1 MIDSRTPTKQVPP
14 LLPHAKVKLPSEPLL
29 TDQVG
34 VGRVSARTFTEARR
48 EVRSLPQIAGLSL
61 TNVTIDEYL
70 AEMPAHNGLN
80 PGAVDASVSNPR
92 HSVHLRRRGNL
103 LVPLLRLPTELILKI
118 FAHAIESKGNGDH
131 DHDDWANY
139 DDDDDDDHHHHHHH
153 LDIPLLVLTAIC
165 HQLREIGTAS
175 PQLWNT
181 VDFTTPS
188 IAKLFLK
195 RCEYNPRII
204 LVKDSTKYRSP
215 QGAPNPK
222 RGAVWEKL
230 EGRTL
235 GNLRSLV
242 FHGTPDEFAHR
253 VVGVLRRAP
262 NVSNLDIYNFSFS
275 SSEELPW
282 PRSDPIPNLSI
293 LHLRLFWITWASPLL
308 QNLSQLSLDLS
319 EFPHISSESTPI
331 EMFLTALANCPGLE
345 ILNLAHAG
353 PDPLNGHQDKCD
365 VIVQLRRLQEF
376 SLEFRDPSTIGY
388 ILSHIEYPE
397 ATELAVFI
405 SVDQYADLSETIPLA
420 LPPRNAQTTQHFRKS
435 KALTVCLGNSPYFR
449 TENLLVRF
457 PERCLRTA
465 PARSPQ
471 EMTQLV
477 SKIVE
482 VVGGDTIISLNVRS
496 LDFDFPDGTWETLLH
511 GIPRLEQICYSH
523 CFWERDRDLVNP
535 FVLAFSRPFE
545 GGPVC
550 TQLQHLELPRT
561 VLTQHSSIP
570 VLKLALTERDV
581 CGRRLRRIGITGAGS
596 AMQPVNWLVLAPF
609 RDLVD
614 KVG

>member
-1 MIDSRTPTKQVPP
+1 
-14 LLPHAKVKLPSEPLL
+14 
-29 TDQVG
+29 
-34 VGRVSARTFTEARR
+34 
-48 EVRSLPQIAGLSL
+48 
-61 TNVTIDEYL
+61 
-70 AEMPAHNGLN
+70 MPAHNGLN
-80 PGAVDASVSNPR
+80 PGAVDASVSNPL
-92 HSVHLRRRGNL
+92 HSVHTRRRRNL
-103 LVPLLRLPTELILKI
+103 LVPLLRLPTELILNI
-118 FAHAIESKGNGDH
+118 FAHVIEPEVDGDH
-131 DHDDWANY
+131 DRDDWADY
-139 DDDDDDDHHHHHHH
+139 DDDDDDDDDRH

-181 VDFTTPS
+181 VDFTTPP

-195 RCEYNPRII
+195 RCDYNPRII
-204 LVKDSTKYRSP
+204 LVKDSTKYRWP

-222 RGAVWEKL
+222 RSAVWEKL

-235 GNLRSLV
+235 DNLRSLV
-242 FHGTPDEFAHR
+242 FHGTPDEFARR

-262 NVSNLDIYNFSFS
+262 NVSNLDIYNFSLRS
-275 SSEELPW
+275 REELPW

-293 LHLRLFWITWASPLL
+293 LHLRLFWISWASPLL

-319 EFPHISSESTPI
+319 ELPHVPFESTPI

-353 PDPLNGHQDKCD
+353 PDPLNGRQDKCD
-365 VIVQLRRLQEF
+365 VIIQLRRLREF
-376 SLEFRDPSTIGY
+376 LLEFRDPSTVGY

-397 ATELAVFI
+397 ATELAVFL
-405 SVDQYADLSETIPLA
+405 SLDRYADLSETIPLA

-435 KALTVCLGNSPYFR
+435 KILTVCLGNGPYFC
-449 TENLLVRF
+449 TENLIVRF
-457 PERCLRTA
+457 PERCIRTA

-482 VVGGDTIISLNVRS
+482 VVGGDTVISLNVES
-496 LDFDFPDGTWETLLH
+496 LDFDFPDGAWEALLH
-511 GIPRLEQICYSH
+511 GIPRLEKIRYNLD
-523 CFWERDRDLVNP
+523 FWEKDRDLINP

-550 TQLQHLELPRT
+550 TQLQHLELPRA
-561 VLTQHSSIP
+561 VLTQRSSIP
-570 VLKLALTERDV
+570 VLKHALTERDV
-581 CGRRLRRIGITGAGS
+581 CGSRLKRIGISGGAT
-596 AMQPVNWLVLAPF
+596 QLVNWLVLAPF